1 MAATSTPPPRV
12 ERDTLIAKLS
22 SAYSLDGVAFTV
34 NTLNPDNNTPL
45 HRFYNKEN
53 GSHFYTASESEK
65 ANIIAT
71 MSDDYVY
78 DGPAYNVSTTKV
90 AGATTVYRFY
100 NKSNG
105 SHFYTASEAE
115 KANVL
120 AHLSATYSLDGVA
133 YYLAP

>member
-1 MAATSTPPPRV
+1 M
-12 ERDTLIAKLS
+12 
-22 SAYSLDGVAFTV
+22 AFTV
-34 NTLNPDNNTPL
+34 NTLNPANSSPL
-45 HRFYNKEN
+45 YRFYNKKN

-65 ANIIAT
+65 ATLIAT
-71 MSDDYVY
+71 MSGTFGY

-105 SHFYTASEAE
+105 SHFYTASETE
-115 KANVL
+115 KASVL
-120 AHLSATYSLDGVA
+120 ANLSATYSLDGAA

>member
-1 MAATSTPPPRV
+1 MSR
-12 ERDTLIAKLS
+12 
-22 SAYSLDGVAFTV
+22 FTV
-34 NTLNPDNNTPL
+34 NTLNPANSSPL
-45 HRFYNKEN
+45 YRFYNKEN
-53 GSHFYTASESEK
+53 GSHFYTASEPRRPTSSRRCR
-65 ANIIAT
+65 T
-71 MSDDYVY
+71 TYGY

-115 KANVL
+115 KASVL
-120 AHLSATYSLDGVA
+120 AHLSATYSLDGAA